1 MTLVAMRYV
10 DNKIDVVKG
19 RAIYARRKARQA
31 KLKATPD
38 AVPSAPSYGVTPF
51 GTNPHSGSVT
61 LPDLDLEE
69 ATTPLRPTRG
79 TESDDVPLGAMAPTP
94 PGAAHHSSYYAHGR
108 YDSIYGG
115 SQLDVSATSSSQRL
129 AP

>member
-10 DNKIDVVKG
+10 DKKIDVVKG
-19 RAIYARRKARQA
+19 RVIYARRKARQA
-31 KLKATPD
+31 KLKATSD
-38 AVPSAPSYGVTPF
+38 AVPPAPSYGVTPF
-51 GTNPHSGSVT
+51 GTNTHSGSVT

-79 TESDDVPLGAMAPTP
+79 TESDDVPPGAMAPTP